1 MAVTAFNFGG
11 GSPLKLTE
19 TLECEAHYTTGGG
32 SVITTR
38 KHKYVLIVCCGYN
51 YDRGNSG
58 WSPYLDSIS
67 VGTEILKNKIPQ
79 NGTITNTTKVSL
91 YSDVPAG
98 TKIVSGGSP
107 SYASNGGLFV
117 LCFD

>member
-32 SVITTR
+32 SVTTTQR
-38 KHKYVLIVCCGYN
+38 HKYVLIVGSGFN

-58 WSPYLDSIS
+58 WSPGLESIS
-67 VGTEILKNKIPQ
+67 AGTEMFKNLEYDKSA
-79 NGTITNTTKVSL
+79 KVSM
-91 YSDVPAG
+91 YKDVPAN
-98 TKIVSGGSP
+98 TKIVSTP
-107 SYASNGGLFV
+107 SYAYADNGGLFV